1 MVAEMIKK
9 HGTNLLKAGIAVV
22 VTNLAN
28 QVLREMARDTMD
40 SIAADVRRFRHD
52 IKERAAERKA
62 A

>member
-1 MVAEMIKK
+1 MVTEMIRK

-40 SIAADVRRFRHD
+40 SIAADIRKVRHD
-52 IKERAAERKA
+52 LKERATERRA